1 MHTRDD
7 AAAAGAEATAAGDH
21 LITQILGSVRSGE
34 PGARDRLVDVVYQT
48 LRELA
53 EANRRKLMSHTLDP
67 EALISEAYFRVL
79 GNTGADFENRR
90 HLYGAFSRAMR
101 EILIDAARARSA
113 LKRGGDRRRVD
124 LDLDL
129 AVIPDDAPTQDV
141 QRLDRLLDL
150 LEADDERAAEVVRYR
165 CFLNMSESAVAD
177 VLGVSIR
184 TVQRDWTYAR
194 AFMKR
199 QLEQQLD
206 GEP

>member
-1 MHTRDD
+1 MGVRLMQNEHTSAENHEVTRILD
-7 AAAAGAEATAAGDH
+7 A
-21 LITQILGSVRSGE
+21 VREGE
-34 PGARDRLVDVVYQT
+34 PGARDQLIDVVYQT

-53 EANRRKLMSHTLDP
+53 ESNRRKLMSQTLDA

-101 EILIDAARARSA
+101 EILIDAARRRDA

-124 LDLDL
+124 LDI
-129 AVIPDDAPTQDV
+129 AQIPGDAPTQDV
-141 QRLDRLLDL
+141 IQLDTLLDQ
-150 LEADDERAAEVVRYR
+150 LEAEDARAAEVVRYR
-165 CFLNMSESAVAD
+165 CFLGMPEADIAD
-177 VLGVSIR
+177 VLGISVR

-199 QLEQQLD
+199 QLES
-206 GEP
+206 GNGG